1 MLPHKIE
8 RGAEALDRVKIF
20 EGIPAPYDKMKRA
33 VVPAA
38 LRVTRLRPGRAFT
51 HMGELCHEV
60 GWKHWALIKQLE
72 AKRKEHSAVF
82 YAKKK
87 AALKA
92 ACERS
97 ALSCIA

>member
-1 MLPHKIE
+1 MH
-8 RGAEALDRVKIF
+8 AAA
-20 EGIPAPYDKMKRA
+20 IPQHWQFPLK
-33 VVPAA
+33 
-38 LRVTRLRPGRAFT
+38 RLRPGRAFT

-92 ACERS
+92 
-97 ALSCIA
+97 